1 MDLQLIEATHHIF
14 YKTNSFYEN
23 QLLFDI
29 DCLLLPLMV
38 YHNSLLVIKKSKDDP
53 KKKLNIYKE
62 ILYSLCIHDTIQ
74 TNIFEIQEWNDFY
87 DISSLYG
94 SVLPNYYST
103 LLSDYKE
110 NQVELQF
117 TNILNKISQMFVN
130 KKLVN
135 SAKYGLNKIDLDLD
149 ELIYVVEI
157 ISSFLNE
164 FKNIGEEDEEDDDE
178 IEENIDNF
186 NKSLDIN
193 KVKNLDNAPMIA
205 KMMNKYKISVDS
217 LETILKIEKLNQNND
232 VKKRKFTITL
242 KKEIQKFILF

>member
-1 MDLQLIEATHHIF
+1 
-14 YKTNSFYEN
+14 
-23 QLLFDI
+23 
-29 DCLLLPLMV
+29 
-38 YHNSLLVIKKSKDDP
+38 
-53 KKKLNIYKE
+53 
-62 ILYSLCIHDTIQ
+62 
-74 TNIFEIQEWNDFY
+74 
-87 DISSLYG
+87 
-94 SVLPNYYST
+94 
-103 LLSDYKE
+103 
-110 NQVELQF
+110 
-117 TNILNKISQMFVN
+117 MFVN

-149 ELIYVVEI
+149 ELIYIVEI

-164 FKNIGEEDEEDDDE
+164 FKNIGEDDREEDDDE
-178 IEENIDNF
+178 DEIEENMDNF
-186 NKSLDIN
+186 SKSLDIN